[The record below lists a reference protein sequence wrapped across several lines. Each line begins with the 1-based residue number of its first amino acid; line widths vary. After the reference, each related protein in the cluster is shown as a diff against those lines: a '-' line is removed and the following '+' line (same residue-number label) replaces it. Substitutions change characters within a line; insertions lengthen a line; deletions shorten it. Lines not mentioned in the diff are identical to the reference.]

1 MEKIMP
7 TSLLSLYQHVSLFVF
22 FAFLLILN
30 TVWAEQKI
38 DYINALDD
46 EAKKTN
52 MKNESPILEPASAKG
67 KGSNIDDIRNIVNE
81 AMVNSKKKPVQT
93 IDTKNQKEVPKT
105 LNQIVEESK
114 DVDVGHPKANYIR
127 SLRKEITEQ
136 SELIS
141 PHKTIK
147 TGDKQKDDSFVKL
160 LVSGKTITVLQDES
174 LSKVSRRAYGNG
186 NYYMRLYKA
195 NRDVIKNP
203 DKIKPGQVLKL
214 PDIPLGSR
222 KK

>member
-46 EAKKTN
+46 EAKKTS
-52 MKNESPILEPASAKG
+52 MKNDSPILEPAKG

-105 LNQIVEESK
+105 LKQIVKESK

-141 PHKTIK
+141 PHKAIK
-147 TGDKQKDDSFVKL
+147 MGDKQKDDSFVKL

>member
-1 MEKIMP
+1 MP
-7 TSLLSLYQHVSLFVF
+7 TSLLSIYQHVALFTVLVS
-22 FAFLLILN
+22 LLISN
-30 TVWAEQKI
+30 IVWAEQKNN
-38 DYINALDD
+38 YINALDD
-46 EAKKTN
+46 EAKKTS
-52 MKNESPILEPASAKG
+52 MKNEKPISEPVPESVKI
-67 KGSNIDDIRNIVNE
+67 KDSNIDEIRNIVNE
-81 AMVNSKKKPVQT
+81 VMVNTKKQPVQT
-93 IDTKNQKEVPKT
+93 IDAENQKTVPKT
-105 LNQIVEESK
+105 LKQVVKESK

-127 SLRKEITEQ
+127 SLRKEITGQ

-141 PHKTIK
+141 PHKAIK
-147 TGDKQKDDSFVKL
+147 MGDKQKDDSFVKL

-203 DKIKPGQVLKL
+203 DIIKPGQVLKL
-214 PDIPLGSR
+214 PDIPFGSR